1 MLVKRLYVP
10 LMAQRQKKLY
20 LKLRLKKYVS
30 LLSHAENLSM
40 AAFQRMHVS
49 PAKQSDVS
57 LPRSGY
63 QTEGQSDPYVSLC
76 AFQITQIKARW

>member
-1 MLVKRLYVP
+1 MT
-10 LMAQRQKKLY
+10 QRQKKLY
-20 LKLRLKKYVS
+20 LKLRFQKYMS

-40 AAFQRMHVS
+40 AAFQQMHVS

-57 LPRSGY
+57 LPRKCDY